1 MILLKKNIKL
11 TKDFSEKDY
20 FTSFSVPRGIKKIS
34 LLFSYSPDQ
43 VTDRSLFSQSVSE
56 AIKKYYG
63 EFDGELDQ
71 LKVENFDTIKNL
83 LTISLDCNGR
93 FIGNRH
99 KWESNQTIE
108 ISKNKVTPGFISPH
122 MIEGEWGVTIHCHQ
136 IFTELVNVELKVVG
150 EYDEVACG

>member
-63 EFDGELDQ
+63 EFDGKLDQ
-71 LKVENFDTIKNL
+71 LKVENFDT
-83 LTISLDCNGR
+83 
-93 FIGNRH
+93 
-99 KWESNQTIE
+99 
-108 ISKNKVTPGFISPH
+108 
-122 MIEGEWGVTIHCHQ
+122 
-136 IFTELVNVELKVVG
+136 LKI
-150 EYDEVACG
+150 C